1 MLSRGQI
8 SGLDG
13 RAAQASFASSS
24 FGKTRSRVDSRA
36 SFSPAPVASRGR
48 SPKGSRRRC
57 MAASTCARGNLRT
70 IAREQAAARVC
81 RVRLNKGLRLRV
93 WRSAVIAQT
102 TSKHRVR
109 PPAPHI
115 MGSGAS
121 TRRLP
126 CRLRHRNSFSRARF
140 VNRPHASDG
149 GTRRVSLTPQLY
161 HCC

>member
-109 PPAPHI
+109 PGPR
-115 MGSGAS
+115 GADETACWEWCVTLTYLLHNC
-121 TRRLP
+121 TR
-126 CRLRHRNSFSRARF
+126 SFRRSSLC
-140 VNRPHASDG
+140 VG
-149 GTRRVSLTPQLY
+149 GTGWSGVTLY
-161 HCC
+161 